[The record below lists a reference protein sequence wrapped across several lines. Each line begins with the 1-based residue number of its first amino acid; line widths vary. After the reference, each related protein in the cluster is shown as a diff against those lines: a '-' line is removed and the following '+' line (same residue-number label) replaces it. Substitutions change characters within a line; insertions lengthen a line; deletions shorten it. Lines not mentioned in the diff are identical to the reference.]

1 MLLLVCRRS
10 KEKEAPLMNKKVI
23 KKVNYKLIRGALNLN
38 NKINNIE
45 TIEKTNRNIS
55 LSL

>member
-1 MLLLVCRRS
+1 M
-10 KEKEAPLMNKKVI
+10 KKSSNEF
-23 KKVNYKLIRGALNLN
+23 VNYLLIRGGLSNLLNYI
-38 NKINNIE
+38 NKGFIK

>member
-1 MLLLVCRRS
+1 
-10 KEKEAPLMNKKVI
+10 MNKKVI
-23 KKVNYKLIRGALNLN
+23 KKVNYKLIRGVVNLN

-45 TIEKTNRNIS
+45 TVGKTNRNIN

>member
-1 MLLLVCRRS
+1 M
-10 KEKEAPLMNKKVI
+10 KKSSNEF
-23 KKVNYKLIRGALNLN
+23 VNYLLIWGGLSNLLNYI
-38 NKINNIE
+38 NKGFIK

>member
-1 MLLLVCRRS
+1 
-10 KEKEAPLMNKKVI
+10 MNKKVI

>member
-1 MLLLVCRRS
+1 M
-10 KEKEAPLMNKKVI
+10 KKIVLNN
-23 KKVNYKLIRGALNLN
+23 VNYLLIRGGGLSNLLNYI
-38 NKINNIE
+38 NKGFIK

>member
-1 MLLLVCRRS
+1 M
-10 KEKEAPLMNKKVI
+10 KKSSNEF
-23 KKVNYKLIRGALNLN
+23 VNYLLIRGGGLSNLLNYI
-38 NKINNIE
+38 NKGFIK

>member
-1 MLLLVCRRS
+1 
-10 KEKEAPLMNKKVI
+10 MNKKVI
-23 KKVNYKLIRGALNLN
+23 KKVNYKLIGEGVLNLN

-45 TIEKTNRNIS
+45 TIGKTNRNIS

>member
-1 MLLLVCRRS
+1 M
-10 KEKEAPLMNKKVI
+10 KKIVLNN
-23 KKVNYKLIRGALNLN
+23 VNYLLIRGGLSNLLNYI
-38 NKINNIE
+38 NKGFIK

>member
-1 MLLLVCRRS
+1 MNSNYLVHLFVGGS
-10 KEKEAPLMNKKVI
+10 IYYHTNI
-23 KKVNYKLIRGALNLN
+23 KVNSLLN
-38 NKINNIE
+38 NIK

>member
-1 MLLLVCRRS
+1 
-10 KEKEAPLMNKKVI
+10 MNKKVI
-23 KKVNYKLIRGALNLN
+23 KKVNYRLIRGALNLN

-45 TIEKTNRNIS
+45 TIGKTNRNIS

>member
-1 MLLLVCRRS
+1 M
-10 KEKEAPLMNKKVI
+10 KKMVLSN
-23 KKVNYKLIRGALNLN
+23 VNYLLIGGGLSNLLSYI
-38 NKINNIE
+38 NKGFIK